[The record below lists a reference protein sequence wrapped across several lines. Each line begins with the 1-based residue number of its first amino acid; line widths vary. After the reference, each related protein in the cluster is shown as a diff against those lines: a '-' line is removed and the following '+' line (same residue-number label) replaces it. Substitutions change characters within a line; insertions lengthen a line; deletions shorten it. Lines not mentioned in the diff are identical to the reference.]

1 MQLKKEFI
9 ELSNHFNKNINE
21 DKLLFIGM
29 FLNFYL
35 TETNFKNQ
43 KEIKSKYYIIALI
56 RIASMLK
63 IEKEFK
69 YDFSEGTEESYKNL
83 PENISKKKKL
93 LVLERKEGKETVV
106 LDEELNEYIEL
117 KIEELHKKADE
128 TAAIDKNIEKINRFF
143 YEIISD
149 EIINQYFYDIISN

>member
-43 KEIKSKYYIIALI
+43 KEIKESI
-56 RIASMLK
+56 K
-63 IEKEFK
+63 IYFKKDKTPMEIVKEVMNSQK
-69 YDFSEGTEESYKNL
+69 
-83 PENISKKKKL
+83 
-93 LVLERKEGKETVV
+93 
-106 LDEELNEYIEL
+106 IEL
-117 KIEELHKKADE
+117 KELLNNLFLAMTNKEENKSIDE
-128 TAAIDKNIEKINRFF
+128 YKNTW
-143 YEIISD
+143 S
-149 EIINQYFYDIISN
+149 YFLENL

>member
-43 KEIKSKYYIIALI
+43 KEIK
-56 RIASMLK
+56 
-63 IEKEFK
+63 
-69 YDFSEGTEESYKNL
+69 
-83 PENISKKKKL
+83 
-93 LVLERKEGKETVV
+93 ERCV
-106 LDEELNEYIEL
+106 
-117 KIEELHKKADE
+117 
-128 TAAIDKNIEKINRFF
+128 
-143 YEIISD
+143 
-149 EIINQYFYDIISN
+149 

>member
-43 KEIKSKYYIIALI
+43 KEIKESIKIYFKKDKTPMEIVKEVINNQKAE
-56 RIASMLK
+56 LK
-63 IEKEFK
+63 ELLNNLFLAMTNKEENK
-69 YDFSEGTEESYKNL
+69 SIDEYKNTWSYFL
-83 PENISKKKKL
+83 ENL
-93 LVLERKEGKETVV
+93 
-106 LDEELNEYIEL
+106 
-117 KIEELHKKADE
+117 
-128 TAAIDKNIEKINRFF
+128 
-143 YEIISD
+143 
-149 EIINQYFYDIISN
+149 

>member
-43 KEIKSKYYIIALI
+43 KEIKESIKIYFKKDKTPMEIVKEVINNQKVE
-56 RIASMLK
+56 LK
-63 IEKEFK
+63 ELLNNLFLAMTNKEENK
-69 YDFSEGTEESYKNL
+69 SIDEYKNTWSYFL
-83 PENISKKKKL
+83 ENL
-93 LVLERKEGKETVV
+93 
-106 LDEELNEYIEL
+106 
-117 KIEELHKKADE
+117 
-128 TAAIDKNIEKINRFF
+128 
-143 YEIISD
+143 
-149 EIINQYFYDIISN
+149 

>member
-43 KEIKSKYYIIALI
+43 KEIKESIKIYFKKDKTPMEIVKEVINNQIAE
-56 RIASMLK
+56 LK
-63 IEKEFK
+63 ELLNNLFLAMTNKEENK
-69 YDFSEGTEESYKNL
+69 SIDEYKNTWSYFL
-83 PENISKKKKL
+83 ENL
-93 LVLERKEGKETVV
+93 
-106 LDEELNEYIEL
+106 
-117 KIEELHKKADE
+117 
-128 TAAIDKNIEKINRFF
+128 
-143 YEIISD
+143 
-149 EIINQYFYDIISN
+149 